1 MNQIEKKR
9 SAWSWIPTLYFAEGL
24 PYVAVMTV
32 AVIMYKKMG
41 LSNTQVAL
49 YTSWLYLPWV
59 IKPLWSPFI
68 DLIKTKR
75 WWVNAMQTLIAAAF
89 AGVAFF
95 IPTTHWVQV
104 TMAFFWLLAFA
115 SATHDIAADGF
126 YLHGLQEKEQSF
138 FVGIRNTFYR
148 VAMIVGQGLLVMF
161 AGWVEQGKIF
171 PNLGASAAGAAGS
184 SAAAIQ
190 SAAEGSAAAIQSAA
204 EGSAAAVQSAA
215 AAVPG
220 AVEQAAA
227 GGNRIALA
235 WSLAFYLLA
244 GIFLALT
251 IWHRFILPKP
261 ASDAPRKDINA
272 STIWRNFATTFVSFF
287 QKPHMGLMLFF
298 LLTYRLGE
306 SQLVKIAQP
315 FMLDD
320 KAAGGLA
327 LTTADVG
334 AIYGTLGVIA
344 LLLGGILAGMVISRG
359 GFKKWILPMA
369 LAINVPDLLYVLLA
383 SLKISS
389 VPLVSACVA
398 LEQFG
403 YGFGFTAYTMYLIY
417 VAQGEHK
424 TAHYAIGTAFMALG
438 MMLPGMAAGLISD
451 HIGYTMFF
459 VWACVCTIPGIVAAL
474 LVRRQLPADFGTK
487 TE

>member
-1 MNQIEKKR
+1 MNAIEKKR
-9 SAWSWIPTLYFAEGL
+9 NPWAWVPTLYFAEGL

-32 AVIMYKKMG
+32 AVIMYKNMG
-41 LSNTQVAL
+41 LSNTQIAL

-75 WWVNAMQTLIAAAF
+75 WWVNTMQTLIAAAF

-95 IPTTHWVQV
+95 IPTSHWVQV
-104 TMAFFWLLAFA
+104 TLAFFWLLAFA

-126 YLHGLQEKEQSF
+126 YLHGLQEKEQSL
-138 FVGIRNTFYR
+138 FVGIRNIFYR
-148 VAMIVGQGLLVMF
+148 VAMIFGQGLLVMF
-161 AGWVEQGKIF
+161 AGWIEQGKIF
-171 PNLGASAAGAAGS
+171 SGLGASP
-184 SAAAIQ
+184 
-190 SAAEGSAAAIQSAA
+190 
-204 EGSAAAVQSAA
+204 AVDVAA
-215 AAVPG
+215 AAG
-220 AVEQAAA
+220 EAASS
-227 GGNRIALA
+227 GNRVALA

-244 GIFLALT
+244 GIFILLT
-251 IWHRFILPKP
+251 LYHRFILPKP
-261 ASDAPRKDINA
+261 ASDAPRSDINA
-272 STIWRNFATTFVSFF
+272 ATIWRNFGITFASFF
-287 QKPHMGLMLFF
+287 QKPHLGLMLFF

-315 FMLDD
+315 FMLDTPD
-320 KAAGGLA
+320 AGGLA
-327 LTTADVG
+327 LSTAAVG
-334 AIYGTLGVIA
+334 GIYGTLGVIA
-344 LLLGGILAGMVISRG
+344 LLLGGVLSGVVISKC

-369 LAINVPDLLYVLLA
+369 LAINIPDLLYVLLA
-383 SLKISS
+383 ALKINS
-389 VPLVSACVA
+389 VPLVATCVA

-417 VAQGEHK
+417 IAQGEHK

-438 MMLPGMAAGLISD
+438 MMLPGMVAGWISD

-459 VWACVCTIPGIVAAL
+459 VWACICTIPGIIAAL

-487 TE
+487 RE

>member
-1 MNQIEKKR
+1 MNAIEKKR

-41 LSNTQVAL
+41 LTNTQIAL

-95 IPTTHWVQV
+95 IPTAHWVQV
-104 TMAFFWLLAFA
+104 TLAFFWLLAFA

-148 VAMIVGQGLLVMF
+148 VAMIFGQGLLVMF

-171 PNLGASAAGAAGS
+171 PNLGGDK
-184 SAAAIQ
+184 
-190 SAAEGSAAAIQSAA
+190 
-204 EGSAAAVQSAA
+204 
-215 AAVPG
+215 
-220 AVEQAAA
+220 
-227 GGNRIALA
+227 IALS

-251 IWHRFILPKP
+251 IYHRFILPKP
-261 ASDAPRKDINA
+261 ASDAPRSDINA
-272 STIWRNFATTFVSFF
+272 CTIWRNFATTFATFF
-287 QKPHMGLMLFF
+287 KKPHMGLMLFF

-383 SLKISS
+383 SLKMSS

-438 MMLPGMAAGLISD
+438 MMLPGMAAGWISD
-451 HIGYTMFF
+451 HVGYTMFF
-459 VWACVCTIPGIVAAL
+459 VWACICTIPGIIAAL
-474 LVRRQLPADFGTK
+474 LVRKQIPADFGTK

>member
-1 MNQIEKKR
+1 MNTLERKR
-9 SAWSWIPTLYFAEGL
+9 NPWSWIPTLYFAEGL

-41 LSNTQVAL
+41 LTNTQIAL

-104 TMAFFWLLAFA
+104 TLAFFWLLAFA

-148 VAMIVGQGLLVMF
+148 VAMIFGQGLLVMF

-171 PNLGASAAGAAGS
+171 PAAD
-184 SAAAIQ
+184 
-190 SAAEGSAAAIQSAA
+190 
-204 EGSAAAVQSAA
+204 
-215 AAVPG
+215 
-220 AVEQAAA
+220 
-227 GGNRIALA
+227 GNKITLA

-251 IWHRFILPKP
+251 IYHRFVLPKP

-438 MMLPGMAAGLISD
+438 MMLPGMAAGWISD

>member
-1 MNQIEKKR
+1 MNAIEKKR
-9 SAWSWIPTLYFAEGL
+9 NAWSWIPTLYFAEGL

-41 LSNTQVAL
+41 LSNTQIAL

-104 TMAFFWLLAFA
+104 TLAFFWLLAFA

-126 YLHGLQEKEQSF
+126 YMHGLQEKEQSF

-148 VAMIVGQGLLVMF
+148 VAMIFGQGLLVMF
-161 AGWVEQGKIF
+161 AGWIEQGKIF
-171 PNLGASAAGAAGS
+171 PNLGGDK
-184 SAAAIQ
+184 
-190 SAAEGSAAAIQSAA
+190 
-204 EGSAAAVQSAA
+204 
-215 AAVPG
+215 
-220 AVEQAAA
+220 
-227 GGNRIALA
+227 IALS

-251 IWHRFILPKP
+251 IYHRFILPRP
-261 ASDAPRKDINA
+261 ASDAPRSDINA
-272 STIWRNFATTFVSFF
+272 RTIWRNFATTFASFF
-287 QKPHMGLMLFF
+287 QKQHLGLMLFF

-315 FMLDD
+315 FMLDTPE
-320 KAAGGLA
+320 AGGLA
-327 LTTADVG
+327 LSTAAVG
-334 AIYGTLGVIA
+334 GIYGTLGVIA
-344 LLLGGILAGMVISRG
+344 LLLGGILSGIVISKG
-359 GFKKWILPMA
+359 GFKKWLLPMA

-383 SLKISS
+383 SLKVSS

-417 VAQGEHK
+417 IAQGEHK

-438 MMLPGMAAGLISD
+438 MMLPGMVAGWISD

-459 VWACVCTIPGIVAAL
+459 VWACLCTIPGIIAAL
-474 LVRRQLPADFGTK
+474 LVRKQIPADFGTK
-487 TE
+487 RE

>member
-1 MNQIEKKR
+1 MNTIERKR
-9 SAWSWIPTLYFAEGL
+9 NPWAWVPTLYFAEGL

-41 LSNTQVAL
+41 LGNTQIAL

-68 DLIKTKR
+68 DLIRTKR
-75 WWVNAMQTLIAAAF
+75 WWVNTMQTLIAAAF

-104 TMAFFWLLAFA
+104 TLAFFWLLAFA

-148 VAMIVGQGLLVMF
+148 VAMIFGQGLLVMF
-161 AGWVEQGKIF
+161 AGWIEQGKIF
-171 PNLGASAAGAAGS
+171 PSAGD
-184 SAAAIQ
+184 
-190 SAAEGSAAAIQSAA
+190 
-204 EGSAAAVQSAA
+204 
-215 AAVPG
+215 
-220 AVEQAAA
+220 
-227 GGNRIALA
+227 NRITLA

-244 GIFLALT
+244 GIFVALT
-251 IWHRFILPKP
+251 IYHRFILPKP
-261 ASDAPRKDINA
+261 ASDAPRSDINA
-272 STIWRNFATTFVSFF
+272 ATIWRNFGITFATFF
-287 QKPHMGLMLFF
+287 KKPHIWLILFF

-315 FMLDD
+315 FMLDTPQ
-320 KAAGGLA
+320 AGGLS
-327 LTTADVG
+327 LSTTAVG
-334 AIYGTLGVIA
+334 GIYGTLGVIA
-344 LLLGGILAGMVISRG
+344 LLLGGVLSGIVISRA

-383 SLKISS
+383 ALKISS
-389 VPLVSACVA
+389 VPLVSVCVA

-417 VAQGEHK
+417 IAQGEHK

-438 MMLPGMAAGLISD
+438 MMLPGMVAGWISD

-459 VWACVCTIPGIVAAL
+459 VWACLCTIPGIIATL
-474 LVRRQLPADFGTK
+474 LVRKQIPDDFGTK
-487 TE
+487 SA

>member
-1 MNQIEKKR
+1 MNAIEKKR

-41 LSNTQVAL
+41 LTNTQIAL

-75 WWVNAMQTLIAAAF
+75 WWVNAMQTLMAAAF

-95 IPTTHWVQV
+95 IPTAHWVQV
-104 TMAFFWLLAFA
+104 TLAFFWLLAFA

-148 VAMIVGQGLLVMF
+148 VAMIFGQGLLVMF

-171 PNLGASAAGAAGS
+171 PNLGGDK
-184 SAAAIQ
+184 
-190 SAAEGSAAAIQSAA
+190 
-204 EGSAAAVQSAA
+204 
-215 AAVPG
+215 
-220 AVEQAAA
+220 
-227 GGNRIALA
+227 IALS

-251 IWHRFILPKP
+251 IYHRFVLPKP
-261 ASDAPRKDINA
+261 ASDAPRSDINA
-272 STIWRNFATTFVSFF
+272 RTIWRNFATTFATFF
-287 QKPHMGLMLFF
+287 KKPHMGLMLFF

-383 SLKISS
+383 SLKMSS

-438 MMLPGMAAGLISD
+438 MMLPGMAAGWISD
-451 HIGYTMFF
+451 HVGYTMFF
-459 VWACVCTIPGIVAAL
+459 VWACICTIPGIIAAL
-474 LVRRQLPADFGTK
+474 LVRKQIPADFGTK

>member
-1 MNQIEKKR
+1 MNTLERKR
-9 SAWSWIPTLYFAEGL
+9 NPWAWIPTLYFAEGL

-32 AVIMYKKMG
+32 ALVMYKKMG
-41 LSNTQVAL
+41 LSNTQIAL

-75 WWVNAMQTLIAAAF
+75 WWINAMQTLIAAAF

-95 IPTTHWVQV
+95 IPTTHFVQV
-104 TMAFFWLLAFA
+104 TLAFFWLLAFA

-126 YLHGLQEKEQSF
+126 YMHGLDEQHQSL
-138 FVGIRNTFYR
+138 FVGIRNIFYR
-148 VAMIVGQGLLVMF
+148 VAMIFGQGLLVMF
-161 AGWVEQGKIF
+161 AGWIEQGKLF
-171 PNLGASAAGAAGS
+171 PKL
-184 SAAAIQ
+184 
-190 SAAEGSAAAIQSAA
+190 GSAAAAQT
-204 EGSAAAVQSAA
+204 AV
-215 AAVPG
+215 
-220 AVEQAAA
+220 QAAA
-227 GGNRIALA
+227 DVIPSAVEGSLSTAASGNRIALA

-251 IWHRFILPKP
+251 IYHRFILPRP
-261 ASDAPRKDINA
+261 ASDSPRSDINA
-272 STIWRNFATTFVSFF
+272 RTIWKNFATTFATFF
-287 QKPHMGLMLFF
+287 KKDHLGLMLFF

-315 FMLDD
+315 FMLDGRP
-320 KAAGGLA
+320 AGGLG
-327 LTTADVG
+327 LSTASVG
-334 AIYGTLGVIA
+334 GIYGTLGVIA
-344 LLLGGILAGMVISRG
+344 LLLGGILAGVAISRG

-383 SLKISS
+383 ALKIGS

-417 VAQGEHK
+417 IAQGEHK

-438 MMLPGMAAGLISD
+438 MMLPGMAAGWIAD
-451 HIGYTMFF
+451 RIGYTMFF
-459 VWACVCTIPGIVAAL
+459 VWACLCTIPGIIAAL

-487 TE
+487 RD

>member
-1 MNQIEKKR
+1 MNAIERKR
-9 SAWSWIPTLYFAEGL
+9 NPWAWIPTLYFAEGL

-41 LSNTQVAL
+41 LSNTQIAL

-75 WWVNAMQTLIAAAF
+75 WWVNSMQTLIAAAF

-95 IPTTHWVQV
+95 IPTAHWVQV
-104 TMAFFWLLAFA
+104 TLAFFWLLAFA

-126 YLHGLQEKEQSF
+126 YMHGLQEKEQSL
-138 FVGIRNTFYR
+138 FVGIRNIFYR
-148 VAMIVGQGLLVMF
+148 VAMIFGQGLLVMF
-161 AGWVEQGKIF
+161 AGWIEQGKLF
-171 PNLGASAAGAAGS
+171 PGLGS
-184 SAAAIQ
+184 SA
-190 SAAEGSAAAIQSAA
+190 SAVPSADPSVIPSVVEGSAA
-204 EGSAAAVQSAA
+204 
-215 AAVPG
+215 
-220 AVEQAAA
+220 
-227 GGNRIALA
+227 GNKVALA

-251 IWHRFILPKP
+251 IYHRFILPKP
-261 ASDAPRKDINA
+261 ASDSPRSDINA
-272 STIWRNFATTFVSFF
+272 ATIWKNFGITFATFF
-287 QKPHMGLMLFF
+287 KKPHIWLILFF

-315 FMLDD
+315 FMLDTPD
-320 KAAGGLA
+320 AGGLS
-327 LTTADVG
+327 LSTAAVG
-334 AIYGTLGVIA
+334 GIYGTLGVIA
-344 LLLGGILAGMVISRG
+344 LLLGGVLSGIVISRA

-383 SLKISS
+383 ALEISS
-389 VPLVSACVA
+389 VPLVSVCVA

-417 VAQGEHK
+417 IAQGEHK

-438 MMLPGMAAGLISD
+438 MMLPGMVAGWISD

-459 VWACVCTIPGIVAAL
+459 VWACICTIPGIIATL
-474 LVRRQLPADFGTK
+474 LVRKQIPEDFGTK
-487 TE
+487 SA

>member
-1 MNQIEKKR
+1 MNAIEKKR

-41 LSNTQVAL
+41 LTNTQIAL

-104 TMAFFWLLAFA
+104 TLAFFWLLAFA

-148 VAMIVGQGLLVMF
+148 VAMIFGQGLLVMF

-171 PNLGASAAGAAGS
+171 PNLGASAANAAGS

-190 SAAEGSAAAIQSAA
+190 SAAEGSAAAAS
-204 EGSAAAVQSAA
+204 
-215 AAVPG
+215 
-220 AVEQAAA
+220 
-227 GGNRIALA
+227 GNRIALA

-251 IWHRFILPKP
+251 IYHRFVLPKP
-261 ASDAPRKDINA
+261 ASDAPRSDINA
-272 STIWRNFATTFVSFF
+272 RTIWRNFATTFATFF
-287 QKPHMGLMLFF
+287 KKPHMGLILFF

-438 MMLPGMAAGLISD
+438 MMLPGMAAGWISD
-451 HIGYTMFF
+451 HVGYTMFF
-459 VWACVCTIPGIVAAL
+459 VWACICTIPGIIAAL

>member
-32 AVIMYKKMG
+32 AVIMYKKLG
-41 LSNTQVAL
+41 LSNTQIAL

-95 IPTTHWVQV
+95 IPTTHFVQV
-104 TMAFFWLLAFA
+104 TLAFFWLLAFA

-126 YLHGLQEKEQSF
+126 YMHGLDEQQQSF
-138 FVGIRNTFYR
+138 FVGIRNIFYR
-148 VAMIVGQGLLVMF
+148 VAMIFGQGLLVMF
-161 AGWVEQGKIF
+161 AGWIEQGKLF
-171 PNLGASAAGAAGS
+171 PKLGAAANS
-184 SAAAIQ
+184 SAVAVQ
-190 SAAEGSAAAIQSAA
+190 SAAV
-204 EGSAAAVQSAA
+204 EGSAAAVSAA
-215 AAVPG
+215 DVVPG
-220 AVEQAAA
+220 AVEGSAAAAQAAAQTVANA

-251 IWHRFILPKP
+251 IWHRFILPRP
-261 ASDAPRKDINA
+261 ASDSPRSDINA
-272 STIWRNFATTFVSFF
+272 RTIWKNFASTFVTFF
-287 QKPHMGLMLFF
+287 KKDHIGLMLFF

-306 SQLVKIAQP
+306 SQLVKLAQP

-327 LTTADVG
+327 LSTASVG
-334 AIYGTLGVIA
+334 GIYGTLGVIA
-344 LLLGGILAGMVISRG
+344 LLLGGILAGVAISRG

-369 LAINVPDLLYVLLA
+369 LAINVPDILYVLMATFKL
-383 SLKISS
+383 SN
-389 VPLVSACVA
+389 VPLVSTCVA

-403 YGFGFTAYTMYLIY
+403 YGFGFTAYTMYLIW
-417 VAQGEHK
+417 VAPGEHK

-438 MMLPGMAAGLISD
+438 MMLPGMAAGWIAD
-451 HIGYTMFF
+451 RIGYTMFF
-459 VWACVCTIPGIVAAL
+459 VWACLCTIPGIIAAL

-487 TE
+487 RG

>member
-1 MNQIEKKR
+1 
-9 SAWSWIPTLYFAEGL
+9 
-24 PYVAVMTV
+24 
-32 AVIMYKKMG
+32 
-41 LSNTQVAL
+41 
-49 YTSWLYLPWV
+49 
-59 IKPLWSPFI
+59 
-68 DLIKTKR
+68 
-75 WWVNAMQTLIAAAF
+75 
-89 AGVAFF
+89 
-95 IPTTHWVQV
+95 VQV
-104 TMAFFWLLAFA
+104 TLAFFWLLAFA

-148 VAMIVGQGLLVMF
+148 VAMIFGQGLLVMF

-171 PNLGASAAGAAGS
+171 PNLGASAASAAGS
-184 SAAAIQ
+184 SAAIQ
-190 SAAEGSAAAIQSAA
+190 SAAEGSAAAAS
-204 EGSAAAVQSAA
+204 
-215 AAVPG
+215 
-220 AVEQAAA
+220 
-227 GGNRIALA
+227 GNRIALA

-251 IWHRFILPKP
+251 IYHRFVLPKP
-261 ASDAPRKDINA
+261 ASDAPRSDINA
-272 STIWRNFATTFVSFF
+272 RTIWRNFATTFATFF
-287 QKPHMGLMLFF
+287 KKPHMGLMLFF

-315 FMLDD
+315 FMLDN

-383 SLKISS
+383 SLKMSS

-438 MMLPGMAAGLISD
+438 MMLPGMAAGWISD
-451 HIGYTMFF
+451 HVGYTMFF
-459 VWACVCTIPGIVAAL
+459 VWACICTIPGIIAAL
-474 LVRRQLPADFGTK
+474 LVRKQIPADFGTK

>member
-41 LSNTQVAL
+41 LTNTQVAL

-104 TMAFFWLLAFA
+104 TLAFFWLLAFA

-148 VAMIVGQGLLVMF
+148 VAMIFGQGLLVMF

-171 PNLGASAAGAAGS
+171 PNLGASAANAAGS
-184 SAAAIQ
+184 SAAAI
-190 SAAEGSAAAIQSAA
+190 
-204 EGSAAAVQSAA
+204 
-215 AAVPG
+215 PG

-438 MMLPGMAAGLISD
+438 MMLPGMAAGWISD
-451 HIGYTMFF
+451 HVGYTMFF
-459 VWACVCTIPGIVAAL
+459 VWACICTIPGIVAAL

>member
-1 MNQIEKKR
+1 MNAIERKR
-9 SAWSWIPTLYFAEGL
+9 SPWAWIPTLYFAEGL

-32 AVIMYKKMG
+32 AVIMYKNMG
-41 LSNTQVAL
+41 LSNTQIAL

-75 WWVNAMQTLIAAAF
+75 WWVNTMQTLIAAAF

-95 IPTTHWVQV
+95 IPTEHWVQV
-104 TMAFFWLLAFA
+104 TLAFFWLLAFA

-126 YLHGLQEKEQSF
+126 YLHGLQEKEQSL
-138 FVGIRNTFYR
+138 FVGIRNIFYR
-148 VAMIVGQGLLVMF
+148 VAMIFGQGLLVMF
-161 AGWVEQGKIF
+161 AGWIEQGKIF
-171 PNLGASAAGAAGS
+171 PSAGD
-184 SAAAIQ
+184 
-190 SAAEGSAAAIQSAA
+190 
-204 EGSAAAVQSAA
+204 
-215 AAVPG
+215 
-220 AVEQAAA
+220 
-227 GGNRIALA
+227 NRITLA

-251 IWHRFILPKP
+251 IYHRFILPRP
-261 ASDAPRKDINA
+261 ASDAPRSDINA
-272 STIWRNFATTFVSFF
+272 ATIWKNFGLTFATFF
-287 QKPHMGLMLFF
+287 KKPHMGLVLFF

-315 FMLDD
+315 FMLDT
-320 KAAGGLA
+320 AEAGGLS
-327 LTTADVG
+327 LSTAAVG
-334 AIYGTLGVIA
+334 GIYGTLGVIA
-344 LLLGGILAGMVISRG
+344 LLLGGVLSGIVISRA

-369 LAINVPDLLYVLLA
+369 LAINIPDLLYVVLA
-383 SLKISS
+383 ALKISS
-389 VPLVSACVA
+389 VPLVACCVA

-417 VAQGEHK
+417 IAQGEHK

-438 MMLPGMAAGLISD
+438 MMLPGMVAGWISD

-459 VWACVCTIPGIVAAL
+459 VWACLCTIPGIIATL
-474 LVRRQLPADFGTK
+474 LVRKQIPDDFGTK
-487 TE
+487 TA

>member
-148 VAMIVGQGLLVMF
+148 VAMIFGQGLLVMF

-171 PNLGASAAGAAGS
+171 PNLGGAA
-184 SAAAIQ
+184 AN
-190 SAAEGSAAAIQSAA
+190 
-204 EGSAAAVQSAA
+204 
-215 AAVPG
+215 
-220 AVEQAAA
+220 AA

-438 MMLPGMAAGLISD
+438 MMLPGMAAGWISD
-451 HIGYTMFF
+451 HVGYTMFF

>member
-1 MNQIEKKR
+1 MNAIQKKR
-9 SAWSWIPTLYFAEGL
+9 NPWAWIPTLYFAEGL

-41 LSNTQVAL
+41 LTNTQIAL

-75 WWVNAMQTLIAAAF
+75 WWINAMQTLIAAAF

-95 IPTTHWVQV
+95 IPTSHFVQV
-104 TMAFFWLLAFA
+104 SLAFFWLLAFA

-126 YLHGLQEKEQSF
+126 YMHGLEEQQQSF
-138 FVGIRNTFYR
+138 FVGIRNIFYR
-148 VAMIVGQGLLVMF
+148 VAMIFGQGLLVMF
-161 AGWVEQGKIF
+161 AGWIEEGKIF
-171 PNLGASAAGAAGS
+171 ASAAS
-184 SAAAIQ
+184 D
-190 SAAEGSAAAIQSAA
+190 
-204 EGSAAAVQSAA
+204 
-215 AAVPG
+215 
-220 AVEQAAA
+220 
-227 GGNRIALA
+227 NRIALS

-244 GIFLALT
+244 GIFLAIT

-261 ASDAPRKDINA
+261 VSDSPRKDINA
-272 STIWRNFATTFVSFF
+272 RTIWKQFGLTFATFF
-287 QKPHMGLMLFF
+287 KKPHLGLMLLF

-315 FMLDD
+315 FMLDTPE
-320 KAAGGLA
+320 AGGLS
-327 LTTADVG
+327 LSTAAVG
-334 AIYGTLGVIA
+334 GIYGTLGVIA
-344 LLLGGILAGMVISRG
+344 LLLGGILSGIVISRG
-359 GFKKWILPMA
+359 GFKRWIIPMA
-369 LAINVPDLLYVLLA
+369 LAINVPDLLYVLMA
-383 SLKISS
+383 ALKVSS

-417 VAQGEHK
+417 IAQGEHK
-424 TAHYAIGTAFMALG
+424 TAHYAIGTAFMAAG
-438 MMLPGMAAGLISD
+438 MMFPGMIAGWISD

-459 VWACVCTIPGIVAAL
+459 VWACLCTIPGIIAAL
-474 LVRRQLPADFGTK
+474 LVRKYIPADFGTK
-487 TE
+487 KGEE

>member
-1 MNQIEKKR
+1 MNAIEKKR

-41 LSNTQVAL
+41 LTNTQIAL

-104 TMAFFWLLAFA
+104 TLAFFWLLAFA

-148 VAMIVGQGLLVMF
+148 VAMIFGQGLLVMF

-171 PNLGASAAGAAGS
+171 PNLGASAANAAGS
-184 SAAAIQ
+184 SAAIQ
-190 SAAEGSAAAIQSAA
+190 SAVEGSAAAIQSAA
-204 EGSAAAVQSAA
+204 QGSAAAVS
-215 AAVPG
+215 
-220 AVEQAAA
+220 
-227 GGNRIALA
+227 GNRIALA

-251 IWHRFILPKP
+251 IYHRFILPKP
-261 ASDAPRKDINA
+261 ASDAPRSDINA
-272 STIWRNFATTFVSFF
+272 RTIWRNFATTFATFF
-287 QKPHMGLMLFF
+287 KKPHMGLMLFF

-383 SLKISS
+383 SLKMSS

-438 MMLPGMAAGLISD
+438 MMLPGMAAGWISD

-459 VWACVCTIPGIVAAL
+459 VWACICTIPGIIAAL
-474 LVRRQLPADFGTK
+474 LVRKQIPADFGTK

>member
-1 MNQIEKKR
+1 MNAIEKKR

-41 LSNTQVAL
+41 LTNTQIAL

-104 TMAFFWLLAFA
+104 TLAFFWLLAFA

-148 VAMIVGQGLLVMF
+148 VAMIFGQGLLVMF

-171 PNLGASAAGAAGS
+171 PNLGGDK
-184 SAAAIQ
+184 
-190 SAAEGSAAAIQSAA
+190 
-204 EGSAAAVQSAA
+204 
-215 AAVPG
+215 
-220 AVEQAAA
+220 
-227 GGNRIALA
+227 IALS

-251 IWHRFILPKP
+251 IYHRFILPKP
-261 ASDAPRKDINA
+261 ASDAPRSDINA
-272 STIWRNFATTFVSFF
+272 RTIWRNFATTFATFF
-287 QKPHMGLMLFF
+287 KKPHMGLMLFF

-383 SLKISS
+383 SLKMSS

-438 MMLPGMAAGLISD
+438 MMLPGMAAGWISD
-451 HIGYTMFF
+451 HVGYTMFF
-459 VWACVCTIPGIVAAL
+459 GWACICTIPGIIAAL
-474 LVRRQLPADFGTK
+474 LVRKQIPADFGTK

>member
-148 VAMIVGQGLLVMF
+148 VAMIFGQGLLVMF

-171 PNLGASAAGAAGS
+171 PNLGAS
-184 SAAAIQ
+184 
-190 SAAEGSAAAIQSAA
+190 
-204 EGSAAAVQSAA
+204 
-215 AAVPG
+215 
-220 AVEQAAA
+220 AA

-251 IWHRFILPKP
+251 IWHRFVLPKP
-261 ASDAPRKDINA
+261 ASDAPRSDINA
-272 STIWRNFATTFVSFF
+272 RTIWRNFATTFVSFF

-369 LAINVPDLLYVLLA
+369 LAINVPDLLYVLMA

-438 MMLPGMAAGLISD
+438 MMLPGMAAGWISD

-459 VWACVCTIPGIVAAL
+459 VWACVCTIPGIIAAL
-474 LVRRQLPADFGTK
+474 LVRKQIPADFGTK

>member
-1 MNQIEKKR
+1 MNAIEKKR

-41 LSNTQVAL
+41 LTNTQIAL

-104 TMAFFWLLAFA
+104 TLAFFWLLAFA

-148 VAMIVGQGLLVMF
+148 VAMIFGQGLLVMF

-171 PNLGASAAGAAGS
+171 PNLGGDK
-184 SAAAIQ
+184 
-190 SAAEGSAAAIQSAA
+190 
-204 EGSAAAVQSAA
+204 
-215 AAVPG
+215 
-220 AVEQAAA
+220 
-227 GGNRIALA
+227 IALS

-251 IWHRFILPKP
+251 IYHRFILPKP
-261 ASDAPRKDINA
+261 ASDAPRSDINA
-272 STIWRNFATTFVSFF
+272 RTIWRNFATTFATFF
-287 QKPHMGLMLFF
+287 KKPHMGLMLFF

-383 SLKISS
+383 SLKMSS

-438 MMLPGMAAGLISD
+438 MMLPGMAAGWISD
-451 HIGYTMFF
+451 HVGYTMFF
-459 VWACVCTIPGIVAAL
+459 VWACICTIPGIIAAL
-474 LVRRQLPADFGTK
+474 LVRKQIPVDFGTK

>member
-1 MNQIEKKR
+1 MNAIEKKR
-9 SAWSWIPTLYFAEGL
+9 NPWAWVPTLYFAEGL

-32 AVIMYKKMG
+32 AVIMYKRLG
-41 LSNTQVAL
+41 LSNTQIAL

-75 WWVNAMQTLIAAAF
+75 WWINTMQTLIAAAF

-95 IPTTHWVQV
+95 IPTDHWIQV
-104 TMAFFWLLAFA
+104 TLAFFWLLAFA

-126 YLHGLQEKEQSF
+126 YLHGLLEKEQSF
-138 FVGIRNTFYR
+138 FVGIRNIFYR
-148 VAMIVGQGLLVMF
+148 VAMIFGQGLLVMF
-161 AGWVEQGKIF
+161 AGWIEQGKLF
-171 PNLGASAAGAAGS
+171 TGLGASADAAS
-184 SAAAIQ
+184 S
-190 SAAEGSAAAIQSAA
+190 
-204 EGSAAAVQSAA
+204 
-215 AAVPG
+215 
-220 AVEQAAA
+220 
-227 GGNRIALA
+227 GNKIALA
-235 WSLAFYLLA
+235 WSLVFYLLA
-244 GIFLALT
+244 GIFILLT
-251 IWHRFILPKP
+251 LYHRFILPKP
-261 ASDAPRKDINA
+261 ASDAPRSDINA
-272 STIWRNFATTFVSFF
+272 ATIWKNFGITFASFF
-287 QKPHMGLMLFF
+287 QKPHLGLMLFF

-315 FMLDD
+315 FMLDSTD
-320 KAAGGLA
+320 AGGLA
-327 LTTADVG
+327 LSTASVG
-334 AIYGTLGVIA
+334 GIYGTLGVIA
-344 LLLGGILAGMVISRG
+344 LLLGGILSGIVISKG

-383 SLKISS
+383 ALKLSS
-389 VPLVSACVA
+389 VPLVASCVA

-417 VAQGEHK
+417 IAQGEHK

-438 MMLPGMAAGLISD
+438 MMLPGMVAGWISD

-459 VWACVCTIPGIVAAL
+459 VWACLCTIPGIIAAL
-474 LVRRQLPADFGTK
+474 LVRKQIPADFGTK

>member
-1 MNQIEKKR
+1 
-9 SAWSWIPTLYFAEGL
+9 
-24 PYVAVMTV
+24 MTV

-68 DLIKTKR
+68 DLIKTKC

-148 VAMIVGQGLLVMF
+148 VAMIFGQGLLVMF

-171 PNLGASAAGAAGS
+171 PNLGAS
-184 SAAAIQ
+184 
-190 SAAEGSAAAIQSAA
+190 
-204 EGSAAAVQSAA
+204 
-215 AAVPG
+215 
-220 AVEQAAA
+220 AA

-251 IWHRFILPKP
+251 IWHRFVLPKP
-261 ASDAPRKDINA
+261 ASDAPRSDINA
-272 STIWRNFATTFVSFF
+272 RTIWRNFATTFVSFF

-369 LAINVPDLLYVLLA
+369 LAINVPDLLYVLMA

-438 MMLPGMAAGLISD
+438 MMLPGMAAGWISD

-459 VWACVCTIPGIVAAL
+459 VWACVCTIPGIIAAL
-474 LVRRQLPADFGTK
+474 LVRKQIPADFGTK

>member
-1 MNQIEKKR
+1 MNAIEKKR

-41 LSNTQVAL
+41 LTNTQIAL

-95 IPTTHWVQV
+95 IPTAHWVQV
-104 TMAFFWLLAFA
+104 TLAFFWLLAFA

-148 VAMIVGQGLLVMF
+148 VAMIFGQGLLVMF

-171 PNLGASAAGAAGS
+171 PNLGGDK
-184 SAAAIQ
+184 
-190 SAAEGSAAAIQSAA
+190 
-204 EGSAAAVQSAA
+204 
-215 AAVPG
+215 
-220 AVEQAAA
+220 
-227 GGNRIALA
+227 IALS

-251 IWHRFILPKP
+251 IYHRFVLPKP
-261 ASDAPRKDINA
+261 ASDAPRSDINA
-272 STIWRNFATTFVSFF
+272 RTIWRNFATTFATFF
-287 QKPHMGLMLFF
+287 KKPHMGLMLFF

-383 SLKISS
+383 SLKMSS

-438 MMLPGMAAGLISD
+438 MMLPGMAAGWISD
-451 HIGYTMFF
+451 HVGYTMFF
-459 VWACVCTIPGIVAAL
+459 VWACICTIPGIIAAL
-474 LVRRQLPADFGTK
+474 LVRKQIPADFGTK

>member
-1 MNQIEKKR
+1 MNAIKKKR

-41 LSNTQVAL
+41 LTNTQIAL

-104 TMAFFWLLAFA
+104 TLAFFWLLAFA

-148 VAMIVGQGLLVMF
+148 VAMIFGQGLLVMF

-171 PNLGASAAGAAGS
+171 PNLGGDK
-184 SAAAIQ
+184 
-190 SAAEGSAAAIQSAA
+190 
-204 EGSAAAVQSAA
+204 
-215 AAVPG
+215 
-220 AVEQAAA
+220 
-227 GGNRIALA
+227 IALS

-251 IWHRFILPKP
+251 IYHRFVLPKP
-261 ASDAPRKDINA
+261 ASDAPRSDINA
-272 STIWRNFATTFVSFF
+272 RTIWRNFATTFATFF
-287 QKPHMGLMLFF
+287 KKPHMGLMLFF

-383 SLKISS
+383 SLKMSS

-438 MMLPGMAAGLISD
+438 MMLPGMAAGWISD
-451 HIGYTMFF
+451 HVGYTMFF
-459 VWACVCTIPGIVAAL
+459 VWACICTIPGIIAAL
-474 LVRRQLPADFGTK
+474 LVRKQIPADFGTK

>member
-1 MNQIEKKR
+1 MNAIEKKR

-41 LSNTQVAL
+41 LTNTQIAL

-104 TMAFFWLLAFA
+104 TLAFFWLLAFA

-148 VAMIVGQGLLVMF
+148 VAMIFGQGLLVMF

-171 PNLGASAAGAAGS
+171 PNLGGDK
-184 SAAAIQ
+184 
-190 SAAEGSAAAIQSAA
+190 
-204 EGSAAAVQSAA
+204 
-215 AAVPG
+215 
-220 AVEQAAA
+220 
-227 GGNRIALA
+227 IALS

-251 IWHRFILPKP
+251 IYHRFVLPKP
-261 ASDAPRKDINA
+261 ASDAPRSDINA
-272 STIWRNFATTFVSFF
+272 RTIWRNFATTFATFF
-287 QKPHMGLMLFF
+287 KKPHMGLMLFF

-383 SLKISS
+383 SLKMSS

-438 MMLPGMAAGLISD
+438 MMLPGMAAGWISD
-451 HIGYTMFF
+451 HVGYTMFF
-459 VWACVCTIPGIVAAL
+459 VWACICTIPGIIAAL
-474 LVRRQLPADFGTK
+474 LVRKQIPADFGTK

>member
-1 MNQIEKKR
+1 MNAIEKKR
-9 SAWSWIPTLYFAEGL
+9 NPWAWIPTLYFAEGL

-32 AVIMYKKMG
+32 AVVMYKKMG
-41 LSNTQVAL
+41 LSNTQIAL

-75 WWVNAMQTLIAAAF
+75 WWINAMQTLIAAAF

-95 IPTTHWVQV
+95 IPTTHFVQV
-104 TMAFFWLLAFA
+104 TLAFFWLLAFA

-126 YLHGLQEKEQSF
+126 YMHGLSEQHQSL
-138 FVGIRNTFYR
+138 FVGIRNIFYR
-148 VAMIVGQGLLVMF
+148 VAMIFGQGLLVMI
-161 AGWVEQGKIF
+161 AGWIEQGKLF
-171 PNLGASAAGAAGS
+171 PKLGAAAETAATAAAGS
-184 SAAAIQ
+184 
-190 SAAEGSAAAIQSAA
+190 G
-204 EGSAAAVQSAA
+204 
-215 AAVPG
+215 
-220 AVEQAAA
+220 
-227 GGNRIALA
+227 RIALA

-251 IWHRFILPKP
+251 IYHRFILPHP
-261 ASDAPRKDINA
+261 ASDAPRSDINA
-272 STIWRNFATTFVSFF
+272 RTIWKNFATTFASFF
-287 QKPHMGLMLFF
+287 KKDHLGLMLFF

-315 FMLDD
+315 FMLDGT
-320 KAAGGLA
+320 ASGGLA
-327 LTTADVG
+327 LSTASVG
-334 AIYGTLGVIA
+334 GIYGTLGVIA
-344 LLLGGILAGMVISRG
+344 LLLGGILAGVAISRG

-383 SLKISS
+383 ALKISN
-389 VPLVSACVA
+389 VPLVSTCVA

-417 VAQGEHK
+417 IAQGEHK

-438 MMLPGMAAGLISD
+438 MMLPGMAAGWIAD
-451 HIGYTMFF
+451 RIGYTMFF
-459 VWACVCTIPGIVAAL
+459 VWACLCTIPGIIASL
-474 LVRRQLPADFGTK
+474 LVRRQIPADFGTK
-487 TE
+487 RE